1 MRPMELDAIDLRIL
15 QRLRRDGRISNQEL
29 AEQVAL
35 SPSACLRRLRM
46 LEESGVIAGY
56 RAVFDDER
64 LGVEIDA
71 IVHVSMRQDVQDWH
85 DSFIAVVKE
94 WPEVVASYIVTGDSN
109 YILRVKARSL
119 KHYSDFI
126 VEKLYRTAGVMDIRS
141 NIILQKMKEGGS
153 ALDLLPDA
161 ARAAVPVAPPGRSKS
176 RNRTR

>member
-1 MRPMELDAIDLRIL
+1 MELDAIDLRIL

-85 DSFIAVVKE
+85 DGFIAVVE
-94 WPEVVASYIVTGDSN
+94 DWPEVVASYIVTGESN

-126 VEKLYRTAGVMDIRS
+126 VNKLYRAAGVMDIRS

-153 ALDLLPDA
+153 ALDLLAEVPRAAAPA
-161 ARAAVPVAPPGRSKS
+161 ARPAPRGAKS